1 MIAKK
6 IGCNGDSTLTI
17 YFSVCISIIL
27 AIVSCLL
34 SVKNYFEYKSAAA
47 KLYAKKHL
55 SSEETAKMICVNE
68 FTHEDFKIMA
78 EYYMKNPHFA
88 KRLNLEKG
96 KIVGYNPK
104 IKIDVPKNVDTDFL
118 FNIRINFTPGYVTI
132 PDDKD

>member
-1 MIAKK
+1 
-6 IGCNGDSTLTI
+6 
-17 YFSVCISIIL
+17 
-27 AIVSCLL
+27 
-34 SVKNYFEYKSAAA
+34 
-47 KLYAKKHL
+47 
-55 SSEETAKMICVNE
+55 
-68 FTHEDFKIMA
+68 MA

-132 PDDKD
+132 PDDKDQKIIEEFFAAFPKVTFSPGFGISMPKDLKEKV